1 MPNRFAIAIDGP
13 AASGKSTLARELAKH
28 LGLIMVNS
36 GAMYRAITWKALQE
50 NIDPEDAAAVVSLLG
65 RLNIHCSEDGI
76 ESTIT
81 IDGVNPANELR
92 SEAINANVS
101 AISAIPEVR
110 DKLVD
115 LQRGYLDHTSIV
127 MEGRDIGSVV
137 FPDTPFKIYV
147 DADEEVRSARRTH
160 VGEVDSVAK
169 RDAAD
174 SERVTAPLKVADG
187 ATILDTS
194 HHTIESGLS
203 AAIEILKQQGLP
215 DLINSSSPS

>member
-1 MPNRFAIAIDGP
+1 MPDRFAIAIDGP

-36 GAMYRAITWKALQE
+36 GAMYRAITWKVLQE
-50 NIDPEDAAAVVSLLG
+50 NIDPEDAAAVVRLLG

-81 IDGVNPANELR
+81 IDDVDPADELR
-92 SEAINANVS
+92 GEAINANVS

-110 DKLVD
+110 DKLVE

-137 FPDTPFKIYV
+137 FPDTPFKIYI
-147 DADEEVRSARRTH
+147 DADEDVRSARRSH

-174 SERVTAPLKVADG
+174 SERITAPLKVADG
-187 ATILDTS
+187 AIILDTS
-194 HHTIESGLS
+194 HHTIESGLA

-215 DLINSSSPS
+215 DLTTSSSPS